1 MTAHNHNDL
10 AYPHPG
16 EILKTEFLD
25 ELGITQ
31 YRLAVDTKIP
41 HSRVTAIIKGRR
53 SVSADTALRLARY
66 FGNSPEF
73 WLGLQQDYDL
83 WNLQEA
89 ALSVKEEIAPY
100 GAHKRADG
108 AAEE

>member
-1 MTAHNHNDL
+1 MH
-10 AYPHPG
+10 YPHPG

-53 SVSADTALRLARY
+53 GVTTDTALRLARY

-73 WLGLQQDYDL
+73 WLGLQQDYELRTACDTVIL
-83 WNLQEA
+83 
-89 ALSVKEEIAPY
+89 VEEEVVPY
-100 GAHKRADG
+100 NSKRSK
-108 AAEE
+108 

>member
-1 MTAHNHNDL
+1 MTAKKHQDL
-10 AYPHPG
+10 HFPHPG
-16 EILKTEFLD
+16 EILRTEFLD

-41 HSRVTAIIKGRR
+41 HSRVTSIIKGRR
-53 SVSADTALRLARY
+53 AVSADTALRLARY

-83 WNLQEA
+83 RNAQEL
-89 ALSVKEEIAPY
+89 ALLVEEEVAPY
-100 GAHKRADG
+100 GS
-108 AAEE
+108 

>member
-1 MTAHNHNDL
+1 MSDASTDL
-10 AYPHPG
+10 HFPHPG
-16 EILKTEFLD
+16 EILKTDFLE

-53 SVSADTALRLARY
+53 AVTADTALRLARY

-83 WNLQEA
+83 WHLKEA
-89 ALSVKEEIAPY
+89 ALLVEEEVAPY
-100 GAHKRADG
+100 GEK
-108 AAEE
+108 

>member
-1 MTAHNHNDL
+1 MTTKMKTLH
-10 AYPHPG
+10 YPHPG

-53 SVSADTALRLARY
+53 SVSTDTALRLARY
-66 FGNSPEF
+66 FGNTPEF
-73 WLGLQQDYDL
+73 WLGLQQDYEL
-83 WNLQEA
+83 RNINEA
-89 ALSVKEEIAPY
+89 ALLIEEEVAPY
-100 GAHKRADG
+100 GSSFS
-108 AAEE
+108 